1 MAIADRATATSDGT
15 GLSLTYAHS
24 VAGTTN
30 LAIWCAVTSF
40 RSQANR
46 ADPTSL
52 TYAGAALSK
61 IGSFLGGSGND
72 NVCSLWVRA
81 APATGSNNVVVT
93 HSQSHDITAMT
104 VSYSGVDQTT
114 PNDAVQTLDSTDPDP
129 THSVTSATD
138 DLVVSFIMGWGWV
151 GLGEDGDLTLRLE
164 NNNSSGINSV
174 AVGDAPGAASVNASW
189 TTTSFN
195 DPHGLF
201 SFNANQAAAGG
212 GSFDRSAAGEQPAAT
227 GALARLLAALRGLAG
242 SQPAGTAALTRL
254 KAAPRSLAGSQP
266 AATGALARSHG
277 RPRSLAGS
285 QPTATGT
292 LAGQLSLN
300 RDLAGDQ
307 PSSAGALTRLKAALR
322 SPAGTQPAATGA
334 LTRAKAALRSLTG
347 TQPTATGTLARAKAA
362 LRSLAG
368 DWPTATGDLAR
379 SKANARSLTGAQ
391 PTATGTLAGQQTV
404 SRGVAGSLPAP
415 TGALAHT
422 LSRARALAGNWPT
435 ATGALGRLLA
445 LLRSLSGEQP
455 AATGALA
462 RRADT
467 SQPLA
472 GALPAP
478 EGNLTRHAETAV
490 ALAGSQPAATGALTY
505 FQGETDVPG
514 HLTLGESLVAEALLG
529 NALVD
534 TVAAGA
540 AQ

>member
-15 GLSLTYAHS
+15 GTSLTYAHS

-30 LAIWCAVTSF
+30 LVIWCAVDSWRNTNF
-40 RSQANR
+40 
-46 ADPTSL
+46 ADPTSV
-52 TYAGAALSK
+52 TYAGGALTK
-61 IGSFLGGSGND
+61 LANFLGGGGND
-72 NVCSLWVRA
+72 NACSVWRRI
-81 APATGSNNVVVT
+81 APATGSNNIVVT
-93 HSQSHDITAMT
+93 HAQSHDITAM
-104 VSYSGVDQTT
+104 SYSSSGVDQTT
-114 PNDAVQTLDSTDPDP
+114 PNDTVQSLDSTDADP
-129 THSVTSATD
+129 THSVTSETG

-151 GLGEDGDLTLRLE
+151 GLGEDGDLTIQLE
-164 NNNSSGINSV
+164 NNNTSGINSI

-195 DPHGLF
+195 DPFGLF
-201 SFNANQAAAGG
+201 SFNVNAAVEGG
-212 GSFDRSAAGEQPAAT
+212 AEERDLTGSQPAAT

-307 PSSAGALTRLKAALR
+307 PSSTGALTRLKAALR
-322 SPAGTQPAATGA
+322 SPAGAQPAATGA
-334 LTRAKAALRSLTG
+334 LARAKAALRSLTG
-347 TQPTATGTLARAKAA
+347 TQPAATGTLARAKAA

-391 PTATGTLAGQQTV
+391 PAATGTLAGQQTV